1 MAVVIFDQGAF
12 AARYPEFVAIP
23 STTLQLYF
31 NEATIYLNNTDSSP
45 VTDGSPGGMRAMLL
59 NMLTAHIAALNS
71 GVNGNAAPNT
81 VGRVDS
87 ATQGSVSAHIEFQVP
102 GTAAWFAQTKYGA
115 AYWQATA
122 SYRSMHYISGSS
134 KVQRWP
140 R

>member
-1 MAVVIFDQGAF
+1 MSVVVFDPVAF
-12 AARYPEFVAIP
+12 GARYPEFTGVATP
-23 STTLQLYF
+23 TLQLYF

-45 VTDGSPGGMRAMLL
+45 VTDGTPGGLRAMLL

-115 AYWQATA
+115 AFWQATA
-122 SYRSMHYISGSS
+122 SYRSFQYQAGRSRT
-134 KVQRWP
+134 QRWP